1 MTAGQPSARARAKR
15 RRVVTWLILI
25 AVALFAATSFFVA
38 RWLTTDGVERAKVER
53 LLKAQ
58 GRGDAD
64 AMARE
69 LDRCYAGC
77 RARLER
83 LARRLRKPGEELR
96 IARYDSKTS
105 KALGEK
111 EAPTRVVWFLG
122 DGLPTVQCVR
132 VLRRGNPLTGPTV
145 TLLRL
150 SAPIGREAP
159 CRN

>member
-1 MTAGQPSARARAKR
+1 MR
-15 RRVVTWLILI
+15 RWAAILG
-25 AVALFAATSFFVA
+25 VALFAATSFLVA

-53 LLKAQ
+53 LLEAQ

-69 LDRCYAGC
+69 LDGC
-77 RARLER
+77 FAACRDRLAR
-83 LARRLRKPGEELR
+83 LARRLAEPGKELR
-96 IARYDSKTS
+96 IARYDSDTS
-105 KALGEK
+105 RALGEK
-111 EAPTRVVWFLG
+111 TGTTRVVWFLG
-122 DGLPTVQCVR
+122 DDLPTVQCVQVR
-132 VLRRGNPLTGPTV
+132 RRGNPLTGPTV

>member
-1 MTAGQPSARARAKR
+1 M
-15 RRVVTWLILI
+15 
-25 AVALFAATSFFVA
+25 AVLLAVMLFGAASFLVA
-38 RWLTTDGVERAKVER
+38 RWLSTDGVERAKIER
-53 LLKAQ
+53 LLEAQ

-69 LDRCYAGC
+69 LDRCFSAC
-77 RARLER
+77 RRRLEK
-83 LARRLRKPGEELR
+83 LARELRKPEEKLR

-105 KALGEK
+105 RALGEDGG
-111 EAPTRVVWFLG
+111 PTRVVWFLG
-122 DGLPTVQCVR
+122 DDLPTVQCVE
-132 VLRRGNPLTGPTV
+132 VRREGNPLTGPTV